1 MRTLLP
7 LFMLLGMAVMPVHAL
22 FEENAS
28 GVRAEGMGGSF
39 CAVADDLS
47 ALDFNPAG
55 LAFVQERQ
63 FQSFYKLLY
72 GGVGVNLHTFHA
84 GLALPLSR
92 LGCLAGRVQE
102 TGFELQSQRSFKLG
116 HGFLLA
122 DGLAFGYGINGYNF
136 VQQELGSGY
145 AFGLDV
151 SLFARLARYWT
162 VGFYGHNINLPKI
175 GSSELPSVLVLGLG
189 FSPRQG
195 IQSSLQVSK
204 EPGMP
209 TRIAL
214 GQEFEVVSDYLV
226 LRAGVQNEPVRFALG
241 LGTGLR
247 RVGIDYA
254 LITHPV
260 LPFTHNFGLRVKF

>member
-1 MRTLLP
+1 MRTLLH
-7 LFMLLGMAVMPVHAL
+7 LLMCLGMVIMPVYAL

-28 GVRAEGMGGSF
+28 GVRAEGMAGSF

-72 GGVGVNLHTFHA
+72 GGLGANLHTFQA
-84 GLALPLSR
+84 GLAMPLR
-92 LGCLAGRVQE
+92 RFGCLAGRIQE
-102 TGFELQSQRSFKLG
+102 TGFEFQSQRSLKLG
-116 HGFLLA
+116 HGFLLGE
-122 DGLAFGYGINGYNF
+122 GLAFGYGINGYNL
-136 VQQELGSGY
+136 VQQDLGSGY

-151 SLFARLARYWT
+151 SLFARVARFWT
-162 VGFYGHNINLPKI
+162 VGFYSHNINRPRI
-175 GSSELPSVLVLGLG
+175 GSSELPYVLVLGLG
-189 FSPRQG
+189 FSPREG

-214 GQEFEVVSDYLV
+214 GQELEVVSDYLI

-247 RVGIDYA
+247 RFGIDYA
-254 LITHPV
+254 LTTHPV
-260 LPFTHNFGLRVKF
+260 LPFTHNFALRVKF